1 MHIWYEFFT
10 TVAVVFLNV
19 SGVKSFLLHKPAST
33 LLYAWHAHS
42 KYHFMLTQNA
52 FPLNSAA
59 GKKKRSDISYLRLK
73 IMQYWKTFLS
83 LIVLI
88 NVMRSDTGL
97 QSLLHLRVMKEIR
110 ERGSMF
116 VCFCFIL
123 FLLLFFKV
131 HVSTAVNITAWNSL
145 KTRLGSASCEH
156 NFIFLWL
163 SVSLAWIEG
172 EKQCGNCSIF
182 GTLSLAT

>member
-1 MHIWYEFFT
+1 
-10 TVAVVFLNV
+10 
-19 SGVKSFLLHKPAST
+19 
-33 LLYAWHAHS
+33 
-42 KYHFMLTQNA
+42 MLTQNA

-116 VCFCFIL
+116 VCFLFYFIS
-123 FLLLFFKV
+123 FIIFQSSRFNRSE
-131 HVSTAVNITAWNSL
+131 HNSL
-145 KTRLGSASCEH
+145 EFFQNTTRKCQLRAQFHIPLTVCFSGLNRRGKTMWQL
-156 NFIFLWL
+156 
-163 SVSLAWIEG
+163 
-172 EKQCGNCSIF
+172 
-182 GTLSLAT
+182 